1 MTTAS
6 TENTGGRDAYF
17 PLHTPIM
24 LFVYFLNQVQVSPIK
39 INKHYMNLETDGD
52 ISWGLPSAKKPTM
65 H

>member
-52 ISWGLPSAKKPTM
+52 IS
-65 H
+65 